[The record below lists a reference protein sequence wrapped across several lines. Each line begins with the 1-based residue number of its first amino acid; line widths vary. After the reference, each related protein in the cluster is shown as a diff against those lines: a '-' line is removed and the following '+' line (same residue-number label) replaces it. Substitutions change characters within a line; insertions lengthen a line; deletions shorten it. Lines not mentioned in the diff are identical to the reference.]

1 VVPTGLTGVPG
12 IDPVAAPPSPAPTA
26 PAWSMAPAG
35 AGAPAAVVPPGPDAG
50 DVARET
56 IQTFT
61 TTTRTLLSGLDPTG
75 WRPTLIVAGVLIAIV
90 LGTQLLNAII
100 PVPGARP
107 GVNPGTGPR
116 PVPGGQVQVTPNV
129 RFTLAP
135 GWQVTRQF
143 TDELPGVAVQKGD
156 VFMEVRATA
165 GPASGDAA
173 TLLEQFRQILAGQ
186 LAGFGSTQPT
196 PYGTGGLNGLR
207 LQYQGTNQNGN
218 VQEGLMVVVVS
229 PSQTGILAHAGGQR
243 GSLEPLSN
251 EIGAMVGSLEAR

>member
-1 VVPTGLTGVPG
+1 
-12 IDPVAAPPSPAPTA
+12 
-26 PAWSMAPAG
+26 
-35 AGAPAAVVPPGPDAG
+35 VPPGPDAG

-90 LGTQLLNAII
+90 LGHPAAERDH
-100 PVPGARP
+100 PGPGRAPGRQPGHRPPARP
-107 GVNPGTGPR
+107 GRPG
-116 PVPGGQVQVTPNV
+116 PGDAERALHAGA
-129 RFTLAP
+129 RLA
-135 GWQVTRQF
+135 GDASVHRRAA
-143 TDELPGVAVQKGD
+143 GVAVQKGD